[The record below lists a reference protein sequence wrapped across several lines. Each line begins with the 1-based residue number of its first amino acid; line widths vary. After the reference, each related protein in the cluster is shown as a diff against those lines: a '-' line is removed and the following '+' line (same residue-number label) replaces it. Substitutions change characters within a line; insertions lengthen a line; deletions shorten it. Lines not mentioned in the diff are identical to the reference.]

1 MTWLDPNNKEIETLC
16 GLPYRRDYV
25 SLGSEDD
32 TADETEYRIVFREGD
47 EVCIRGQMDL
57 LPHDAALFSR
67 AVEQATDDALAWF
80 KAETK
85 WQQIN
90 RNKLSPDMELT
101 CRMTKVEFSFDGIPD
116 GKGNLKDYTVALCGN
131 RGNFAAFVDVDEES
145 HKYDL
150 TGVKVD
156 FSAETAERIMRRHL
170 FETDRMEGCRA
181 EK

>member
-1 MTWLDPNNKEIETLC
+1 MTLEWLDPKTREVETLC
-16 GLPYRRDYV
+16 GIPYRKDYV

-32 TADETEYRIVFREGD
+32 TADENEYRIVFREGD

-85 WQQIN
+85 WQQIH
-90 RNKLSPDMELT
+90 RNKLSPDMKLT
-101 CRMTKVEFSFDGIPD
+101 CRMTKVEFIFEGIPD
-116 GKGNLKDYTVALCGN
+116 GKGALKDYTVALCGN
-131 RGNFAAFVDVDEES
+131 RGNFAAFVYVDEES
-145 HKYDL
+145 QKYDL

-156 FSAETAERIMRRHL
+156 FSSEMAERIMWRYL
-170 FETDRMEGCRA
+170 FETGRMEG
-181 EK
+181 